1 MEICA
6 ELKPLADDIREW
18 AIANATKDYVVD
30 TGKNTYC
37 TACGTCHK
45 SGDLTYDKDRWSV
58 CPSCG
63 KRVQHD
69 EAKSPKAAY
78 VAYFAVL
85 ETLHDWQV
93 IRYYAIK
100 MTWTRG
106 GGKSHLMH
114 EVMRKWEQPHEE
126 EITQGVPLGLVSY
139 SSLTPF
145 SLSIDKMEIRDSKPP
160 KYPDDWMFNYYEEWF
175 PLEVYPQKQ
184 ILPYYADRGVKS
196 FDIYSPS
203 EMFGAIFACPHLER
217 MWLDGEAERLR
228 NVGTYAAYH
237 LMEHYPSLCLAT
249 ERGYDIGAVGYKDW
263 LQMCDRLKYLRKDLL
278 DPANVCP
285 ADFKASKQSVD
296 EAYYNRR
303 NRAH

>member
-106 GGKSHLMH
+106 GGQKPSDARSDAQVGATARRGNHAGCSFGTRL
-114 EVMRKWEQPHEE
+114 VLVADTIQP
-126 EITQGVPLGLVSY
+126 
-139 SSLTPF
+139 
-145 SLSIDKMEIRDSKPP
+145 
-160 KYPDDWMFNYYEEWF
+160 
-175 PLEVYPQKQ
+175 VY
-184 ILPYYADRGVKS
+184 
-196 FDIYSPS
+196 
-203 EMFGAIFACPHLER
+203 
-217 MWLDGEAERLR
+217 
-228 NVGTYAAYH
+228 
-237 LMEHYPSLCLAT
+237 
-249 ERGYDIGAVGYKDW
+249 
-263 LQMCDRLKYLRKDLL
+263 
-278 DPANVCP
+278 
-285 ADFKASKQSVD
+285 
-296 EAYYNRR
+296 
-303 NRAH
+303 